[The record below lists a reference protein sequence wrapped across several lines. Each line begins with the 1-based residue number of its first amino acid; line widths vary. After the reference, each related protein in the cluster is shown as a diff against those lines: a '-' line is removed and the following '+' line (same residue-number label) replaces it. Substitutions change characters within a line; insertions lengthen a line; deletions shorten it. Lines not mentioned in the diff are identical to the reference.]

1 MVSAKNDAKD
11 IVVGVVP
18 SEEGKAVVEEVAG
31 TIEES
36 VNNAGVEEESVEP
49 DSMDLRIAI
58 RRGRGG
64 SGSSESFVIAVALG
78 SR

>member
-1 MVSAKNDAKD
+1 MSAKNDAKD

-64 SGSSESFVIAVALG
+64 SGSSESIVIAVAV
-78 SR
+78 